1 MKCSLYW
8 SFLVAVVV
16 VVLTNGVPTIMADE
30 DAAAAPDC
38 EAICRDKVQSYVNEQ
53 AIYLQE
59 KASLTIQLQDATAQ
73 RDTIAKEL
81 QHAQEELRKAQAGQE
96 ESRVLLET
104 AQEEL
109 RVQYTK
115 EIEELQKSITLTK
128 EEMTHYQKV
137 AQDNQKYMQ
146 EYKNQLHSQRD
157 KANKLSEALNE
168 ANATILE
175 LESKSLLQQLRKEVA
190 LAWEA
195 IQKYIAHLT
204 NKGKSPA
211 DAEF

>member
-1 MKCSLYW
+1 M
-8 SFLVAVVV
+8 AVVV
-16 VVLTNGVPTIMADE
+16 LINGVTTMADE
-30 DAAAAPDC
+30 DAAAEAPDC
-38 EAICRDKVQSYVNEQ
+38 EAICQDKVQSYVNLQ

-59 KASLTIQLQDATAQ
+59 KASLTIQLQDATTQ
-73 RDTIAKEL
+73 RDNIEK
-81 QHAQEELRKAQAGQE
+81 
-96 ESRVLLET
+96 ESRVLVES
-104 AQEEL
+104 AQEDL

-157 KANKLSEALNE
+157 KANKLSEALKE
-168 ANATILE
+168 ANATIVE
-175 LESKSLLQQLRKEVA
+175 LESKSLLQQLRKEIAV
-190 LAWEA
+190 AWEA